1 MILQETKCFFRL
13 GVKPIWPLEA
23 HGMSKEQPKVK
34 QMLQGENLLTS
45 PVEVPLSFVRLE
57 TCWRRKTL
65 KTKKFLREHHDDG
78 CTRQGH
84 SQDFQEGEFQIGS
97 NENGW
102 SKILTLRTYKALAF
116 TLRKQK
122 TPWLPL
128 SERVYHFLD
137 IYVSVVIDV
146 HQRQPRLSLA

>member
-1 MILQETKCFFRL
+1 M
-13 GVKPIWPLEA
+13 
-23 HGMSKEQPKVK
+23 
-34 QMLQGENLLTS
+34 
-45 PVEVPLSFVRLE
+45 
-57 TCWRRKTL
+57 
-65 KTKKFLREHHDDG
+65 
-78 CTRQGH
+78 
-84 SQDFQEGEFQIGS
+84 GS

-102 SKILTLRTYKALAF
+102 SKILTLCTYETLAF
-116 TLRKQK
+116 TLCKQK

>member
-1 MILQETKCFFRL
+1 MKNDHRSKFSNLSNWKEEASKKKKNQGFNWIQTRDLRVAGALLYQLSYETTHWERGQF
-13 GVKPIWPLEA
+13 I
-23 HGMSKEQPKVK
+23 
-34 QMLQGENLLTS
+34 
-45 PVEVPLSFVRLE
+45 E
-57 TCWRRKTL
+57 T
-65 KTKKFLREHHDDG
+65 
-78 CTRQGH
+78 
-84 SQDFQEGEFQIGS
+84 
-97 NENGW
+97 
-102 SKILTLRTYKALAF
+102 LAF